1 MNWLGVQH
9 GSEHSTYHATSSSIK
24 YTTKSEVFPNADE
37 QKLFL
42 SQKKTLKS
50 ASIS

>member
-24 YTTKSEVFPNADE
+24 YTTKSEVFPNAD
-37 QKLFL
+37 QQINFSFHRRKR
-42 SQKKTLKS
+42 
-50 ASIS
+50 